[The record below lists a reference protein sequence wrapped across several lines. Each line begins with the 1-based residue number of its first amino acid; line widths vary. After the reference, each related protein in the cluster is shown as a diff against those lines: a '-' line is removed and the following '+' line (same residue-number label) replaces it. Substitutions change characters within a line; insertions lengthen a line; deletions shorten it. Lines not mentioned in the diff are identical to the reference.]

1 MKKIN
6 VIVTILFSTILF
18 ISCGSKKSTDT
29 TITIQDNTDYS
40 SEYETSN
47 STNLSGTTTLSES
60 EIARILDEY
69 QKLVNDLQQLSNKM
83 SKGKCSAA
91 DLKRYEDL
99 IDKIDAIED
108 RLDNV
113 KDECFTTSLLS
124 KYDKL
129 SNQFDNLDEML
140 DKYEDMFDDL
150 DDKVS
155 KALDDDDL
163 DW

>member
-91 DLKRYEDL
+91 DLKDM
-99 IDKIDAIED
+99 KI
-108 RLDNV
+108 L
-113 KDECFTTSLLS
+113 
-124 KYDKL
+124 
-129 SNQFDNLDEML
+129 
-140 DKYEDMFDDL
+140 
-150 DDKVS
+150 
-155 KALDDDDL
+155 
-163 DW
+163 